1 MLSDV
6 EIWNEIRLGTVFPL
20 YIHTHPRGPTG
31 VGGGDVDVT
40 SRSMIAPQV
49 DDGRWSMGTGM
60 GMERWV
66 YRHRLR
72 VVYAQQGRLCLIL
85 GGL

>member
-1 MLSDV
+1 M
-6 EIWNEIRLGTVFPL
+6 FPL
-20 YIHTHPRGPTG
+20 LVRSASRGPTG

-49 DDGRWSMGTGM
+49 DDGTWWMGTGM
-60 GMERWV
+60 VMRRWV